1 MEKRFVAGEQNPS
14 KKWENTARK
23 SENKNTHQKV
33 KMLELQRD
41 GLWLAE
47 KKKQKLKKN
56 IEKQKQKCQNKN
68 S

>member
-1 MEKRFVAGEQNPS
+1 MEKRFVAGEQNTS

-41 GLWLAE
+41 GFGWP
-47 KKKQKLKKN
+47 KKT
-56 IEKQKQKCQNKN
+56 
-68 S
+68 